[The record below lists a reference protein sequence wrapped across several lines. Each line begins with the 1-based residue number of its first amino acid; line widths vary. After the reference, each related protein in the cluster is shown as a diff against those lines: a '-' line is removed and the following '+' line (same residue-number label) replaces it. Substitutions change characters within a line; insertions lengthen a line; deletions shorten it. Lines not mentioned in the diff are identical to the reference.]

1 MNIAKTIIA
10 VGGACATFIIL
21 SSIHPWGDVR
31 GSKHA
36 PEALIVGS
44 DVPPNVR
51 HVLES
56 KCADCH
62 SSNTE
67 WPLYSEVAP
76 ASWLVERDV
85 HEGRIQLNLSEWQR
99 YSAETQIDLL
109 TRIGSEARNAQMPL
123 KQYLI
128 LHPQARLTPEEQE
141 LIYAWTKSERK
152 QIKQK
157 LASHPDKTS
166 GN

>member
-1 MNIAKTIIA
+1 MNIAKMIVA
-10 VGGACATFIIL
+10 VGGACATFIAL

-31 GSKHA
+31 GSTHA
-36 PEALIVGS
+36 PDALLTGS

-51 HVLES
+51 HVLEA

-67 WPLYSEVAP
+67 WPLYSKVAP
-76 ASWLVERDV
+76 GSWLVERDV
-85 HEGRIQLNLSEWQR
+85 HAGRTELNLSEWQR
-99 YSAETQIDLL
+99 YSVETQIDLL

-128 LHPQARLTPEEQE
+128 LHPQARLTGEEQE
-141 LIYAWTKSERK
+141 LLYVWTKSERK
-152 QIKQK
+152 RIKQK
-157 LASHPDKTS
+157 LATHPDTPS